1 MKMTSKL
8 LFIVLFLNILCSV
21 EIQAQ
26 KLDDKFSNEVETFIT
41 TNFYKKQGKNLG
53 VEKNTRYE
61 INASLLK
68 IKDFKTLLYN
78 DFATYY
84 AISEYQ
90 KKGSDAIMNEM
101 YTAFITSKIVEYRVD
116 SKNKPT
122 ILTDEEKKK
131 GIVRKI
137 ELQNTLSKAL
147 AVITLDANNVIIIR
161 FSVQPI

>member
-1 MKMTSKL
+1 MA
-8 LFIVLFLNILCSV
+8 LFLNVLCAF

-61 INASLLK
+61 INESLLK

-84 AISEYQ
+84 AISECQ
-90 KKGSDAIMNEM
+90 KKGSEQLMDEM
-101 YTAFITSKIVEYRVD
+101 ITAFMSSKIIKYRID

-122 ILTDEEKKK
+122 ILTEEEKKK

-147 AVITLDANNVIIIR
+147 AVITLDVNNIIIMR
-161 FSVQPI
+161 FTVQPI